1 MLSKK
6 PVFPE
11 SRLILPQ
18 KVGVLCNL
26 KNEYEIKV
34 FTNAVPDGVSTRRSC
49 ATATRTA
56 PTAPM
61 RMRRPPAPAVIIF
74 STAKKKKSLA
84 ILKCSYESV
93 LLNIVS

>member
-1 MLSKK
+1 MSNKS
-6 PVFPE
+6 VFPE
-11 SRLILPQ
+11 SRLILPE

-34 FTNAVPDGVSTRRSC
+34 FTNALPDGVSTRRFC

-61 RMRRPPAPAVIIF
+61 RMRRPPAPAVTIF
-74 STAKKKKSLA
+74 STTKKKTV
-84 ILKCSYESV
+84 ILMCSYKSV
-93 LLNIVS
+93 LLNIIS